1 MNNEKINSKMKVS
14 NSENCTLSNSKFKI
28 AMID

>member
-1 MNNEKINSKMKVS
+1 MNNEKINSKIKVS
-14 NSENCTLSNSKFKI
+14 NLENCTFSNSKFQI